1 MKRVVI
7 CFFLLMF
14 SFSSYGIENKK
25 PLNIVCSAYSWSDV
39 ETLVMPYLDDML
51 YTALVMQGQSSNY
64 EVSAAASQA
73 MDDSLPD
80 VIKRILQALIDAN
93 C

>member
-1 MKRVVI
+1 MKRVIVG
-7 CFFLLMF
+7 FFLLIF
-14 SFSSYGIENKK
+14 SCSSYGIENNK
-25 PLNIVCSAYSWSDV
+25 PLNMVCNDYSWSDV
-39 ETLVMPYLDDML
+39 ETMVVPYLDDVL

-64 EVSAAASQA
+64 EISAAASQA

-80 VIKRILQALIDAN
+80 VIKRILQALIVAN

>member
-1 MKRVVI
+1 MKRVVVG
-7 CFFLLMF
+7 FFLLIF
-14 SFSSYGIENKK
+14 SFPSYGIEKNKS
-25 PLNIVCSAYSWSDV
+25 LNMVCKDYSWSDV
-39 ETLVMPYLDDML
+39 ETLVMPYLDDEL

-64 EVSAAASQA
+64 ESSAAASQA

-80 VIKRILQALIDAN
+80 VIKRILQALIVAN

>member
-1 MKRVVI
+1 MKRIIV

-14 SFSSYGIENKK
+14 SFSSHGVENNK
-25 PLNIVCSAYSWSDV
+25 PLNMVCNDYSWSDV
-39 ETLVMPYLDDML
+39 EILVMPYLDDVL

-80 VIKRILQALIDAN
+80 VIKRILQALIVAD